1 MAARGWPAE
10 DTSVA
15 AALAALEAVAAS
27 PPNTPRD
34 EVYGVLRQCAE
45 SFRGA
50 HDRATLK
57 AVGTR
62 DAALAA
68 LARVQ
73 TRALGDLVRRQ
84 LCETLCELTKA
95 EGRALVPLLD
105 ALTAALSKA
114 CKEPKASGA
123 DCVKVNVLAC
133 LGALLSCMGEQC
145 ASRLPDIFSLAKGCP
160 KDSEDAGVR
169 AVSARVLVL
178 LVRHGGSSAL
188 ALHADALK
196 VCRNLLFD
204 KHSGHVRMSAGDL
217 LAVLAAR
224 AEKIHTLGLE
234 STIQSLIKTLGDGG
248 NAHEPEVQH
257 TCEVIG
263 LVLASLATRSGG
275 PSSVRFRQRA
285 GQVLS
290 CVCMLGTSVPA

>member
-1 MAARGWPAE
+1 MARGWPAE

-105 ALTAALSKA
+105 ALTAALTKA
-114 CKEPKASGA
+114 CKAKASGA

-145 ASRLPDIFSLAKGCP
+145 ASRLPDIFSLAKGCL

-169 AVSARVLVL
+169 AVSSRVLVL

-275 PSSVRFRQRA
+275 PSPVRFRQRA

-290 CVCMLGTSVPA
+290 CVCVC